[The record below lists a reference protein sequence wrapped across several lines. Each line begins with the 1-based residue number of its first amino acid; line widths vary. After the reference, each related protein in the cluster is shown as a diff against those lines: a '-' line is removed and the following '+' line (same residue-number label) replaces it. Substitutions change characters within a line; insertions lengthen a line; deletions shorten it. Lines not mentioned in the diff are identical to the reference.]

1 MTKAGRG
8 YLGVGF
14 EGVWLIK
21 GAGTYSIKES
31 LSISEHS
38 LDIQNVK
45 SWQKHQEMVQ
55 KCYKGDS

>member
-1 MTKAGRG
+1 ME
-8 YLGVGF
+8 VDF

-21 GAGTYSIKES
+21 GAGTHLIKES

-45 SWQKHQEMVQ
+45 SWPKQQEIVQ

>member
-1 MTKAGRG
+1 MTRAGRR
-8 YLGVGF
+8 VMEEDF

-21 GAGTYSIKES
+21 GAGTHSIKES

-38 LDIQNVK
+38 LDIKNVK

>member
-1 MTKAGRG
+1 MTRTGRG
-8 YLGVGF
+8 YMEVDF

-21 GAGTYSIKES
+21 GAGTHLIKES

-45 SWQKHQEMVQ
+45 SWPKQQEIVQ